1 VEDRCTGSANVPQAK
16 KLFSM
21 HPMEFLDDEAQ
32 VEARFGLFGD
42 SANLDARYV
51 IGLRRT
57 YHRVRNHFRC
67 NQWYSKVMRLM
78 QKLISVYLET
88 VLILTQDTYTVCTE
102 HTIGSEIVLDA
113 PDETPR

>member
-1 VEDRCTGSANVPQAK
+1 
-16 KLFSM
+16 M

-32 VEARFGLFGD
+32 VEARYGLFGD

-67 NQWYSKVMRLM
+67 TQWYSEVMWLK
-78 QKLISVYLET
+78 QKLISVYLEL
-88 VLILTQDTYTVCTE
+88 VLILTQDRCTVCTE
-102 HTIGSEIVLDA
+102 HTIGSEIILDSL
-113 PDETPR
+113 DETPS